1 MDEVDIR
8 SPYDGAVVGRV
19 RLNTRADCEQAVRT
33 AVESFAQTR
42 QLAGYERQQILSRVA
57 NGIEARAEEFAQLM
71 MAEAGKPIAAARAEV
86 KRAIF
91 TFKVAAEESVRTG
104 GEVLPLDWQE
114 GTRGSW
120 SIIRRFP
127 VGVVLAITPFNFP
140 LNLVAHK
147 VAPAIAVGCPVVLKP
162 APQTP
167 LSALKLADLIY
178 RSGWPREAL
187 PVLYVSNED
196 AQFLVEHDDIKL
208 LSFTGS
214 AKVGWELK
222 TKSGKKKV
230 VLELGGN
237 AAVIIHADA
246 DLDLAVRRCVSGAF
260 TYAGQSCI
268 SVQRIFVH
276 ESVRER
282 FTAAFVDASRKLRVG
297 DPHDDN
303 TQVGPMI
310 RASDVERVEQWI
322 DEALAQGATELVGE
336 GAGKRSREAA
346 SVLRPAI
353 LTHTTPQMKVNAE
366 EIFAPVCS
374 VESYRD
380 FDDAI
385 AAVNAS
391 QYGLQAGVFTHD
403 ARLIFRAFER
413 IEVGGVIVNDA
424 STFRIDHMPY
434 GGVKDS
440 GLGREGVRYAME
452 EMTEPRILVMRAP

>member
-1 MDEVDIR
+1 
-8 SPYDGAVVGRV
+8 
-19 RLNTRADCEQAVRT
+19 
-33 AVESFAQTR
+33 
-42 QLAGYERQQILSRVA
+42 
-57 NGIEARAEEFAQLM
+57 
-71 MAEAGKPIAAARAEV
+71 
-86 KRAIF
+86 
-91 TFKVAAEESVRTG
+91 
-104 GEVLPLDWQE
+104 
-114 GTRGSW
+114 
-120 SIIRRFP
+120 
-127 VGVVLAITPFNFP
+127 
-140 LNLVAHK
+140 
-147 VAPAIAVGCPVVLKP
+147 
-162 APQTP
+162 
-167 LSALKLADLIY
+167 
-178 RSGWPREAL
+178 
-187 PVLYVSNED
+187 LYVSNED